1 MVSFQKLTFCIS
13 DPIKGHLKK
22 EGCQT
27 EKNKIVEDG
36 EKAQTVEM
44 VKRVTVSL
52 TPRAFLALQL
62 VGAQGQETASHEICR
77 KKYIKRSLQS
87 PGSNLCVFS
96 IFAICCAFFVSAGR
110 RERF

>member
-1 MVSFQKLTFCIS
+1 MTFCIS

-62 VGAQGQETASHEICR
+62 VSAQGQETASHEICQKIY
-77 KKYIKRSLQS
+77 KKKCSESWIQPLCLQH
-87 PGSNLCVFS
+87 LCNMLCLFCQCWAKGKVL
-96 IFAICCAFFVSAGR
+96 R
-110 RERF
+110 L